1 MKRLL
6 YILLVLTCHLSV
18 SAQTAQPVFLE
29 SFKPV
34 EKTHDFG
41 KIYEKD
47 GKKKTVFVLQN
58 QGKKAVVISHVN
70 TSCGC
75 MVAEFTKRAV
85 RPGEKAKVTVTLD
98 PDHKE
103 GNFVK
108 QVVLLLNDGKE
119 YVRLWVKAHI
129 IPMDHPVQEQ
139 NPYDYG
145 YGLWMNQQILP
156 FPDLKIGQTYSFDL
170 RLANDTDKPMTVVFK
185 RVPNNRRLQM
195 PDEVR
200 LKARERTTIKV
211 TYPYVVKYG
220 KPVYINV
227 YPVINGRQ
235 GKPLKVKW
243 NSSEKFKMDL

>member
-6 YILLVLTCHLSV
+6 YFILLLACHQV
-18 SAQTAQPVFLE
+18 MSAQSGQPTFLE
-29 SFKPV
+29 TFKPV

-41 KIYEKD
+41 TVYEKD
-47 GKKKTVFVLQN
+47 GKKVTVFELQN
-58 QGKKAVVISHVN
+58 NGKQTVVISNVN

-75 MVAEFTKRAV
+75 MVADYTKQGI
-85 RPGEKAKVTVTLD
+85 RPGEKAKVKVTFD

-108 QVVLLLNDGKE
+108 QVVLLLNGGKE
-119 YVRLWVKAHI
+119 YVRLWVKANI
-129 IPMDHPVQEQ
+129 IPKQHPVQEQ
-139 NPYDYG
+139 HPYNYG

-170 RLANDTDKPMTVVFK
+170 KLANDTDKPMTVVFK

-195 PDEVR
+195 PDEVK
-200 LKARERTTIKV
+200 LKARERVTIKV

-227 YPVINGRQ
+227 YPVINGKQ

-243 NSSEKFKMDL
+243 NSSEKFKMNL